1 MRIMNGSSDVCS
13 SDLPEPERRRRPA
26 ARPAAAAGGSGAWG
40 LPRGTGRK
48 GCHAPAESLLTG
60 ESEPDR
66 RRIEAL
72 PFKGRVGWGWVSV
85 RTGSTTIL
93 LTGSPPPPGPPPD
106 GEGDKPWVAL
116 EFVRHSHPPAL
127 QHRVSIPCAIVPLLF
142 QRFISGEE
150 IRSEEHTSE
159 IHALMR

>member
-1 MRIMNGSSDVCS
+1 M
-13 SDLPEPERRRRPA
+13 PA
-26 ARPAAAAGGSGAWG
+26 ARPAAGAGGSGAWG

-85 RTGSTTIL
+85 RAGSTTIL
-93 LTGSPPPPGPPPD
+93 LTGSPPPPRPSHLWHT
-106 GEGDKPWVAL
+106 GDA
-116 EFVRHSHPPAL
+116 
-127 QHRVSIPCAIVPLLF
+127 
-142 QRFISGEE
+142 QRRESGVTHWE
-150 IRSEEHTSE
+150 I
-159 IHALMR
+159 